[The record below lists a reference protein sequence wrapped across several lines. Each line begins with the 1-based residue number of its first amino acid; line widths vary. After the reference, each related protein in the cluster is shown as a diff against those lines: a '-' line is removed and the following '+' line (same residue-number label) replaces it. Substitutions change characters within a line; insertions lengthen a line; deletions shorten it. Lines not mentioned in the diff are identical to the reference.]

1 MIKQDSEILPDMRGQ
16 LVLKPFILISFL
28 TQALNRENPQM
39 PEVNILV
46 TETPTEV
53 SKKCPIDL

>member
-28 TQALNRENPQM
+28 TQALNRVNRQM
-39 PEVNILV
+39 PKANILV